1 MRSVRSAS
9 AASSPGKAERRAAPQ
24 IAKRSRESG
33 LAGVGLRAAAPVKA
47 TACAS
52 AALAVALLACPGE
65 RAAETR
71 PLVMVSVLP
80 QQYVVDRIAAGL
92 VQVEV
97 MIPPGA
103 NPHSYEPSLAK
114 LGRLQDAALYVKVGH
129 PNFPFEAAW
138 LGRMLAET
146 PGLPVVDTSA
156 GLESREGDPHVWVA
170 PRHVERLAIQVEGAL
185 EKILPEHR
193 DTLQANLAAFRAEID
208 VLDQQIRATLA
219 DKQGRKFLVF
229 HPAWGYFAEAYGL
242 EQLAIEHENKEPDP
256 RELETL
262 IEQARAYRIRVVF
275 VQPQFDPAA
284 ARTLAHEIGARVEPL
299 DTLAYDWAANLR
311 RAARA
316 LDEGLSP

>member
-1 MRSVRSAS
+1 MLPRGAT
-9 AASSPGKAERRAAPQ
+9 
-24 IAKRSRESG
+24 
-33 LAGVGLRAAAPVKA
+33 KA
-47 TACAS
+47 TTCAT
-52 AALAVALLACPGE
+52 AVMAVALVGCPGE

-80 QQYVVDRIAAGL
+80 QQYVVDRIAGEL

-103 NPHSYEPSLAK
+103 SPHSYEPSLAK
-114 LGRLQDAALYVKVGH
+114 LSRLQDAALYVKVGH

-138 LGRMLAET
+138 LGGMLAEA
-146 PGLPVVDTSA
+146 PGLPVVDASA

-170 PRHVERLAIQVEGAL
+170 PRHVERLAIQVESAL

-193 DTLQANLAAFRAEID
+193 DTLQANLAAFRTEID
-208 VLDQQIRATLA
+208 VLDQEIRATLA
-219 DKQGRKFLVF
+219 DKRGREFLVF
-229 HPAWGYFAEAYGL
+229 HPAWGYFANAYGL

-256 RELETL
+256 RELEAL
-262 IEQARAYRIRVVF
+262 IEQARADGIQVVF

-284 ARTLAHEIGARVEPL
+284 ARTVANEIGARVEPL
-299 DTLAYDWAANLR
+299 DALAYDWAANLR